1 MEERAAQRKSCVAPL
16 TPDPGR
22 RRWTRT
28 SPEPSLARRSGNSH
42 LCCPPQLLERVT
54 LNAYASV
61 YVMAVSTVPSLDVG
75 RRLVRQLVE
84 RRLIACGNVLPG
96 ATSIY
101 RWKDAIEETPEA
113 VILMKTRVEKW
124 EELKQVFPALHP
136 YDVPELIMV
145 PIMGGHQPYL
155 DWLSAET

>member
-1 MEERAAQRKSCVAPL
+1 M
-16 TPDPGR
+16 
-22 RRWTRT
+22 
-28 SPEPSLARRSGNSH
+28 
-42 LCCPPQLLERVT
+42 T

-61 YVMAVSTVPSLDVG
+61 YVMAISTVPSLDVG
-75 RRLVRQLVE
+75 RKLVRQLVE

-113 VILMKTRVEKW
+113 VILLKTRVEKW

-145 PIMGGHQPYL
+145 PIMGGHKPYL